1 VRASQGNEYICAIT
15 YRAPIKDAA
24 VRKPASAFRKVSD
37 MEAIVKTSLSIYPT
51 AKGVTLA
58 VQPQGAAEIK
68 VEFSPLEAM
77 KQAHTLILHAMSHTR
92 GPSGSTALPAVV
104 AVGRIALKAVEMAE
118 TAVLD
123 PARFVARGRDCH
135 QPRGSTRHP

>member
-1 VRASQGNEYICAIT
+1 
-15 YRAPIKDAA
+15 
-24 VRKPASAFRKVSD
+24 
-37 MEAIVKTSLSIYPT
+37 MEAIVKTSVSIYPS

-118 TAVLD
+118 TALLD
-123 PARFVARGRDCH
+123 PARFVAREETAINLGEALDTL
-135 QPRGSTRHP
+135 RGELDKMHLRICEARGDQLPDDH